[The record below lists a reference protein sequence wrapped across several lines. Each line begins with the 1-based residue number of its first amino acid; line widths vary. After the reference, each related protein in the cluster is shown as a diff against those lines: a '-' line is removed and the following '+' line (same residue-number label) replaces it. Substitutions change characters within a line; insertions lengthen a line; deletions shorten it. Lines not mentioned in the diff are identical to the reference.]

1 MMTKPSILPSDST
14 RTFARRSVRLALCA
28 SLSILGSTA
37 LLSNA
42 FAENWPQ
49 WRGPKNDG
57 VSTEKNI
64 PTEWSP
70 EKNVLW
76 RSELPGQAGATPV
89 VWNDRIFLTSSE
101 GDNLVL
107 IAISTKDGSKLWKQK
122 VGSGNQ
128 DARAGEGNSASPSP
142 STDGKHVWCF
152 FGTGILA
159 CYTVDGQPVWKV
171 DVNERFGKL
180 DIQFGMTST
189 PVLHGDSLY
198 LQLIH
203 GPMKFDDNSR
213 TGKVIKLNKTTGE
226 TQWEIDRITNAGF
239 ECKHSYASPFIYQD
253 DKQEFLVVHGADC
266 ITGHKLSD
274 GKELWRFGELNGPT
288 QLNPKQN
295 DPTFRFVAS
304 PTVVPGT
311 IIVPTAKEGP
321 LVVLKVNEALS
332 GDSSKKPEVVSWS
345 IPRTPDVS
353 IPVIVDGLVYI
364 LHKDG
369 KLQCMD
375 LKSGEEIYFQRT
387 YTGQH
392 RSSPT
397 YADGHL
403 YFASNDGHCTVV
415 KTGRDFQI
423 VSTNTMNEPITASPV
438 VSNGVLYIRSYQA
451 LYAIKK

>member
-1 MMTKPSILPSDST
+1 MTHTKNLVSNSN
-14 RTFARRSVRLALCA
+14 RNFAQRSVRLALCA

-57 VSTEKNI
+57 VSAEKNI
-64 PTEWSP
+64 ATEWSP

-101 GDNLVL
+101 GDDLVL

-213 TGKVIKLNKTTGE
+213 TGKVIKLDKKTGE

-423 VSTNTMNEPITASPV
+423 VSTNAMNEPITASPV

>member
-1 MMTKPSILPSDST
+1 MTHTKNLVSNSN
-14 RTFARRSVRLALCA
+14 RNFARRSVRLALCA

-37 LLSNA
+37 LLSNS

-57 VSTEKNI
+57 VSAEKNI
-64 PTEWSP
+64 ATEWSP

-101 GDNLVL
+101 GDDLVL

-423 VSTNTMNEPITASPV
+423 VSTNAMNEPITASPV

>member
-1 MMTKPSILPSDST
+1 MTHTKNLVSNSN
-14 RTFARRSVRLALCA
+14 RNFARRSVRLALCA

-37 LLSNA
+37 LLSNS

-57 VSTEKNI
+57 VSAEKNI
-64 PTEWSP
+64 ATEWSP

-101 GDNLVL
+101 GDDLVL

-415 KTGRDFQI
+415 KTGRDFQT
-423 VSTNTMNEPITASPV
+423 VSTNAMNEPITASPV

>member
-1 MMTKPSILPSDST
+1 MTHTKNLVSNSN
-14 RTFARRSVRLALCA
+14 RNFARHSVRLALFA

-57 VSTEKNI
+57 VSSEKNI
-64 PTEWSP
+64 ATEWSP

-101 GDNLVL
+101 GDDLVL

-213 TGKVIKLNKTTGE
+213 TGKVIKLDKKTGE

-423 VSTNTMNEPITASPV
+423 VSTNAMNEPITASPV

>member
-1 MMTKPSILPSDST
+1 MTHTKNLVSNSN
-14 RTFARRSVRLALCA
+14 RNFARHSVRLALCA

-57 VSTEKNI
+57 VSSEKNI
-64 PTEWSP
+64 ATEWSP

-101 GDNLVL
+101 GDDLVL

-213 TGKVIKLNKTTGE
+213 TGKVIKLDKKTGE

-423 VSTNTMNEPITASPV
+423 VSTNAMNEPITASPV

>member
-1 MMTKPSILPSDST
+1 MTHTKNLVSNSN
-14 RTFARRSVRLALCA
+14 RNFAQRSVRLALCA

-37 LLSNA
+37 LLPNA

-57 VSTEKNI
+57 VSAEKNI
-64 PTEWSP
+64 ATEWSP

-101 GDNLVL
+101 GDDLVL

-213 TGKVIKLNKTTGE
+213 TGKVIKLDKTTGE

-266 ITGHKLSD
+266 ITGHTLSD

-423 VSTNTMNEPITASPV
+423 VSTNAMNEPITASPV

>member
-1 MMTKPSILPSDST
+1 MTHTKNLVSNSN
-14 RTFARRSVRLALCA
+14 RNFAQRSVRLALCA

-57 VSTEKNI
+57 VSAEKNI
-64 PTEWSP
+64 ATEWSP

-101 GDNLVL
+101 GDDLVL

-213 TGKVIKLNKTTGE
+213 TGKVIKLDKKTGE
-226 TQWEIDRITNAGF
+226 TQWEIDRTTNAGF

-266 ITGHKLSD
+266 ITGHTLSD

-423 VSTNTMNEPITASPV
+423 VSTNAMNEPITASPV